1 MPQFNLR
8 GDSIPAGYSNPAQHV
23 DNFTN
28 DGDEDEDM
36 HEDNG
41 IQELEYFCLVLS
53 SQALLIQPSPVTVIY
68 LHLPLLLIVNGPTL
82 PTRSTLRYIKLRSS
96 TRARD
101 VPRPRIMMT

>member
-1 MPQFNLR
+1 MTPVFRGIPPASTPRRLEPFTPQFNLR
-8 GDSIPAGYSNPAQHV
+8 GNSIPAGYGNPAQHV

-53 SQALLIQPSPVTVIY
+53 SQALLTRPSPVTAIY
-68 LHLPLLLIVNGPTL
+68 LHLPL
-82 PTRSTLRYIKLRSS
+82 
-96 TRARD
+96 
-101 VPRPRIMMT
+101 